1 MRRTFII
8 LSSLFIFGCDWS
20 KSEVDDKFSTYLS
33 RIANV
38 QGSDALAFKDNINI
52 TLPTKRELT
61 FNIPTVTIG
70 LLDSYEL
77 RKCDLFNLIAER
89 NSVLGK
95 VQDQFR
101 NFDYQV
107 QLIYGIDNCLL
118 NKNISSALKDQ
129 LTQLLET
136 KINQLPLHFSNLI
149 YTSEAMR
156 SQLTA
161 YQWVTNDNAS
171 ISSELLQ
178 AFNQID
184 AAFQI
189 REQVSS
195 TDRLNS
201 VVPHQEVL
209 EKDPKIGEL
218 SYSMLN
224 ASIKLNV
231 ISQQLQLHD
240 GAILCGQYR
249 DTTKFKY
256 LRNVFQQQFIDDI
269 QPYLAKIDS
278 AYMRLEPMLSF
289 TQATHPDF
297 TYPIQQHH
305 SQFRQAI
312 KDHVGYWKTLFQR
325 CGALPNL

>member
-38 QGSDALAFKDNINI
+38 QGSDALAFNDNINI

-224 ASIKLNV
+224 ASRKLNV

-305 SQFRQAI
+305 AQFRQAI

-325 CGALPNL
+325 CGALPNR

>member
-20 KSEVDDKFSTYLS
+20 KSEVDDKFSTYLN

-38 QGSDALAFKDNINI
+38 QGSDALAFNDNINI

-118 NKNISSALKDQ
+118 NKNISSALKEQ

-224 ASIKLNV
+224 ASRKLNV
-231 ISQQLQLHD
+231 ISQQLLLHD

-297 TYPIQQHH
+297 NYPIQQHH

-325 CGALPNL
+325 CGALPNR

>member
-1 MRRTFII
+1 MRRTFIV
-8 LSSLFIFGCDWS
+8 LSSLFLFGCDWP
-20 KSEVDDKFSTYLS
+20 KNEVDDKFSTYLN

-38 QGSDALAFKDNINI
+38 QGSDALAFNDNINI

-77 RKCDLFNLIAER
+77 RKCDLFNLIAEK

-118 NKNISSALKDQ
+118 NKNISSALKNQ

-201 VVPHQEVL
+201 VTPHQEVL

-240 GAILCGQYR
+240 GTILCGQYR

-297 TYPIQQHH
+297 AYPIKQHH

-325 CGALPNL
+325 CGALPNR

>member
-8 LSSLFIFGCDWS
+8 LSSLFLFGCDWS
-20 KSEVDDKFSTYLS
+20 KSEVDSKFSTYLS

-38 QGSDALAFKDNINI
+38 QGSDALAFNDNINI

-118 NKNISSALKDQ
+118 NKSISSALKEQ

-224 ASIKLNV
+224 ASRKLNV

-305 SQFRQAI
+305 AQFRQAI
-312 KDHVGYWKTLFQR
+312 KDHVGYWKALFQR
-325 CGALPNL
+325 CGALPNR